1 MRVKKHLAFIWV
13 LAIAVLILD
22 IIGCERIKDIVQP
35 PPEQETFSGEIAIG
49 VVTSQTGVLGP
60 GEFGPGASVMENG
73 FSLALEEI
81 NASKQLD
88 DLHLKFI
95 IEDDQSSIE
104 GAIGAFEKLI
114 HEDKVSV
121 ILGVWTSHIAA
132 SAFPI
137 AQENNVVAMGSVL
150 TATGLADIG
159 DFVFRVANPIDVSVP
174 KGIATT
180 HEQLGY
186 QQVAIIADTVDVAAR
201 SADETYQTALAT
213 HSVEVLTRETFETGE
228 TDFSAQLSRIKASNP
243 DVVFLAAQDIETILI
258 LQQARE
264 MGIDVNFI
272 RFIFSIDN
280 AKAAGDAAEGVI
292 TFADWVATAETSGN
306 KAFVAN
312 YTAKYGSEPSV
323 WAGQSYATVHILAE
337 ALSKA
342 QSTDPTAIVTAL
354 SEIKD
359 FPTILGDFSF
369 APNGDPIYDP
379 VVLIVR
385 DGRLEV
391 FE

>member
-1 MRVKKHLAFIWV
+1 MRLKKRLAFLLV
-13 LAIAVLILD
+13 LAVAVLILD
-22 IIGCERIKDIVQP
+22 ILGCERIKDVVQP

-81 NASKQLD
+81 KASKRLGD
-88 DLHLKFI
+88 AHLKFI
-95 IEDDQSSIE
+95 IEDDRSSVE
-104 GAIGAFEKLI
+104 GAVEAFEKLI
-114 HEDKVSV
+114 HEDEVPV
-121 ILGVWTSHIAA
+121 ILGIWTSHIAA
-132 SAFPI
+132 SVFPI
-137 AQENNVVAMGSVL
+137 AQENSVVAVGPVV

-174 KGIATT
+174 KGIAIT
-180 HEQLGY
+180 QARLGY
-186 QQVAIIADTVDVAAR
+186 QRVAIIADTVDVAAR

-213 HSVEVLTRETFETGE
+213 HGVEVLTRETFETGE
-228 TDFSAQLSRIKASNP
+228 TDFSTQLTQIKASNP
-243 DVVFLAAQDIETILI
+243 DVVFLAAQDIETIRV

-280 AKAAGDAAEGVI
+280 AKAAGDAAEGVT
-292 TFADWVATAETSGN
+292 TFADWVATAETPGN

-312 YTAKYGSEPSV
+312 YTAKYGTEPSV
-323 WAGQSYATVHILAE
+323 WAAQSYTAVYLLAE

-342 QSTDPTAIVTAL
+342 QSTDPAIIAAAL
-354 SEIKD
+354 ADIKD
-359 FPTILGDFSF
+359 FPTILGRFSF

-385 DGRLEV
+385 EGRLHV